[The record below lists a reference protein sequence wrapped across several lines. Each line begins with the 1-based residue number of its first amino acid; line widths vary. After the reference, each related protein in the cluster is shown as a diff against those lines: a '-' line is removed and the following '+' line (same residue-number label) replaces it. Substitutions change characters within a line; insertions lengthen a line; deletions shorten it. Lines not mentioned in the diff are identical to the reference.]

1 MAKYLFCWELGQG
14 LGHLV
19 RYRALVDKLIAEGH
33 EVHYLA
39 RDERRVRLVNPQKSL
54 QVTEIQPEFIDQA
67 ERIRQPASAN
77 PATLLYNCGFFSAE
91 RLAAR
96 ARQWMQQIRRI
107 QPDCIVAD
115 HSPTAVFAN
124 KFLGVPLIVSGMT
137 TFSRIDVNKRYS
149 SFVKLSQDLNE
160 YLPDDVFLN
169 GTKRKMLGE
178 ILPDFP
184 DSSMYWWNL
193 DEEFIQRRKARLEG
207 YSKALIKMY
216 HKLSVDGDGIG
227 NAIDVPE
234 ICSKS
239 KSLNYYLI
247 YIGLRS

>member
-1 MAKYLFCWELGQG
+1 MTDSKALNSFLS
-14 LGHLV
+14 V
-19 RYRALVDKLIAEGH
+19 RFNKHCI
-33 EVHYLA
+33 
-39 RDERRVRLVNPQKSL
+39 
-54 QVTEIQPEFIDQA
+54 IDQC
-67 ERIRQPASAN
+67 N
-77 PATLLYNCGFFSAE
+77 PFVLYS
-91 RLAAR
+91 
-96 ARQWMQQIRRI
+96 
-107 QPDCIVAD
+107 
-115 HSPTAVFAN
+115 
-124 KFLGVPLIVSGMT
+124 VSVMT

-239 KSLNYYLI
+239 KSFNYYLI
-247 YIGLRS
+247 YIGLRLWDKAYLAFCFRIDLLW